1 MAKITK
7 QVSQVIAVD
16 ATNVDLLEGTRFK
29 FSPVT
34 GLLTLAVTGGADGA
48 ELELFVGPRNSV
60 ERSNIGG
67 KGGVPS
73 LPDDILVDDV
83 EVFAGETIQCLVS
96 NPTAAAITVVARFIL
111 DDNVAFAR

>member
-7 QVSQVIAVD
+7 QVSQSIAID
-16 ATNVDLLEGTRFK
+16 ELNTDILDGTRFK

-34 GLLTLAVTGGADGA
+34 GLLTLAVTGSADGA
-48 ELELFVGPRNSV
+48 ELELFVGPRNAV

-67 KGGVPS
+67 KGGVPA

-96 NPTAAAITVVARFIL
+96 NSTAAAITVVARFIL
-111 DDNVAFAR
+111 DDNVAFNR